1 MIKAIAIDDE
11 PLALEVIR
19 SHAEKVPFLELAAYF
34 TDALKAIEYLARHPV
49 DLLFLDIKM
58 PDISGLEL
66 MESLQQKP
74 LVIFTTAYAEHA
86 VQSYEL
92 NATDYLLKPFAF
104 TRFLKACHKAN
115 ELLQVKENTKA
126 PPSESIFIKSG
137 YEQVKISYS
146 DVLYLESGGNYMSF
160 ILANGRNILS
170 RLTMADAIALLP
182 PAQFIRVHRS
192 YLVNMDA
199 IRSFSETEVQVQEAE
214 LPISRNYRDG
224 FIKQFNFR

>member
-1 MIKAIAIDDE
+1 MIRAIAIDDE

-19 SHAEKVPFLELAAYF
+19 SHAGKVPFLELAGYF
-34 TDALKAIEYLARHPV
+34 TDAFKAIEYLAKEPV

-74 LVIFTTAYAEHA
+74 MVIFTTAYAEHA

-92 NATDYLLKPFAF
+92 NAADYLLKPFAF

-115 ELLQVKENTKA
+115 ELLQAKQSYKPIVA
-126 PPSESIFIKSG
+126 DSIFIKSG
-137 YEQVKISYS
+137 YEQVKINYG
-146 DVLYLESGGNYMSF
+146 DILYLESGGNYMSF
-160 ILANGRNILS
+160 ILADGRTILS
-170 RLTMADAIALLP
+170 RLTMTDTLALLP

-192 YLVNMDA
+192 YIVNKLKVD
-199 IRSFSETEVQVQEAE
+199 RAE
-214 LPISRNYRDG
+214 RHQLHIGQQTVPVG
-224 FIKQFNFR
+224 GAFNAALLAR

>member
-19 SHAEKVPFLELAAYF
+19 SHAERVPFLEMAAYF
-34 TDALKAIEYLARHPV
+34 TDALKAIEYLATHPV

-115 ELLQVKENTKA
+115 ELLQARQSSIAA
-126 PPSESIFIKSG
+126 PSQSIFVKSG
-137 YEQVKISYS
+137 YEQVKINYG

-160 ILANGRNILS
+160 ILANGRTILS
-170 RLTMADAIALLP
+170 RLTMADAIVLLP

-192 YLVNMDA
+192 YLVNKAKIDRVERHQLHIGTQTVPVSGA
-199 IRSFSETEVQVQEAE
+199 FSTTLLA
-214 LPISRNYRDG
+214 
-224 FIKQFNFR
+224 

>member
-1 MIKAIAIDDE
+1 MIRAIAIDDE

-19 SHAEKVPFLELAAYF
+19 SHAGKVPFLELAACF
-34 TDALKAIEYLARHPV
+34 TDALKAIEYLAKNPV

-74 LVIFTTAYAEHA
+74 LVVFTTAYAEHA

-115 ELLQVKENTKA
+115 DLLQLKQNNKPLQA
-126 PPSESIFIKSG
+126 ESIFIKSG
-137 YEQVKISYS
+137 YEQVKVNYS

-160 ILANGRNILS
+160 ILANGRTVLS
-170 RLTMADAIALLP
+170 RLTMTDAIALLP

-192 YLVNMDA
+192 YIVNKLKID
-199 IRSFSETEVQVQEAE
+199 RAE
-214 LPISRNYRDG
+214 RHQLHIGPHTVPVSNT
-224 FIKQFNFR
+224 FNTTLLS

>member
-19 SHAEKVPFLELAAYF
+19 SHAEKVPFLELTAYF

-126 PPSESIFIKSG
+126 APPDSIFIKSG

-182 PAQFIRVHRS
+182 PTQFIRVHRS
-192 YLVNMDA
+192 YLVNKAKIDRVERHQLH
-199 IRSFSETEVQVQEAE
+199 IGTRTIPVGGSFNTA
-214 LPISRNYRDG
+214 LLN
-224 FIKQFNFR
+224 